1 MAISKGGQASD
12 RILQSLQECME
23 ISPGSLP
30 SAKEIAQN
38 AGVARSTFYTCFL
51 DVNDIFLA
59 MGRTEVLKR
68 MSSIPAGYIGQS
80 SLLEYFRCG
89 IDAYKWINSYA
100 AECGLDR
107 EKCRL
112 AKTCFYSG
120 FQSALLAK
128 ALEMLEA
135 DGRFN
140 HLEAA
145 AGQISL
151 LCEAAC
157 KASDIDGVI
166 DEERMLGI
174 IDLIIKSLNSNKWS
188 IKVDSSQVG

>member
-1 MAISKGGQASD
+1 MPMTKMDCASS
-12 RILQSLQECME
+12 RILQSLQEYME
-23 ISPGSLP
+23 SFPGSLP
-30 SAKEIAQN
+30 SAKQIAQN

-59 MGRTEVLKR
+59 MGRTEALKR
-68 MSSIPAGYIGQS
+68 MSSIPTGYIGQS
-80 SLLEYFRCG
+80 LLSEYFRCG
-89 IDAYKWINSYA
+89 IDAYKWIKCYVT
-100 AECGLDR
+100 ECGLDR

-112 AKTCFYSG
+112 AKTCLYSG

-128 ALEMLEA
+128 ALEMLEV

-140 HLEAA
+140 HLEVA

-157 KASDIDGVI
+157 KASDADGEI
-166 DEERMLGI
+166 DEEYILGI
-174 IDLIIKSLNSNKWS
+174 IDLIIRSLNDNKWS
-188 IKVDSSQVG
+188 KKVDSSQVA